1 MSILFNTIPVSIGL
15 FSGISVLFI
24 FFSVYWLI
32 KDEDP
37 IIERLNKISPNYRPL
52 KKKVRKKTLKQLISN
67 FFSQIFP
74 KTEDNWEK
82 SKIRSDLL
90 KAGYRTPEAFG
101 IFMGSRLISLIMLPT
116 IIIFFLHIKDFTHQ
130 QQIAGLFV
138 GLVVGFILP
147 GYILEKKVISR
158 GYKLSKELPDVLD
171 LLVIAVESGL
181 GLDASVKRVAREL
194 IHSSPILAEELTLM
208 SIEMKVGIPRDKA
221 LKNLSD
227 RCGTDEINS
236 MTATLIQ
243 SDRFGV
249 GVGRALRVHSEE
261 VRTKRRQQLEEQAAK
276 IPLKLLFPVLFL
288 IFPAIMAVMAG
299 PAVIKIMD
307 SMF

>member
-1 MSILFNTIPVSIGL
+1 IIPGSIGL
-15 FSGISVLFI
+15 LSGISVLF
-24 FFSVYWLI
+24 FFISIYWLI
-32 KDEDP
+32 KDDDP
-37 IIERLNKISPNYRPL
+37 IIDRLNKISPKYRPL
-52 KKKVRKKTLKQLISN
+52 TRKVHKKSFKQLIST
-67 FFSQIFP
+67 FFSQLFP
-74 KTEDNWEK
+74 KTNDNWEK

-101 IFMGSRLISLIMLPT
+101 VFMGSRMISLIMLPAS
-116 IIIFFLHIKDFTHQ
+116 IITFLFLNEYSNGQ
-130 QQIAGLFV
+130 QMAGLCV
-138 GLVVGFILP
+138 GLVFGFILP
-147 GYILEKKVISR
+147 GYFLEKKVTAR

-181 GLDASVKRVAREL
+181 GLDSAVKRVAREL
-194 IHSSPILAEELTLM
+194 IHSCPILAEELTLM
-208 SIEMKVGIPRDKA
+208 SLEIKVGIPRDKA

-227 RCGTDEINS
+227 RCGIDEINS
-236 MTATLIQ
+236 MAATLIQ

-261 VRTKRRQQLEEQAAK
+261 VRTKRRQQLEEAAAK

>member
-1 MSILFNTIPVSIGL
+1 MIITNGIGL
-15 FSGISVLFI
+15 LLGLSVLLTFAGL
-24 FFSVYWLI
+24 YWLI
-32 KDEDP
+32 KDNDP
-37 IIERLNKISPNYRPL
+37 VEKRLIFITNKKIPL
-52 KKKVRKKTLKQLISN
+52 KRKQHKQSFKQIIFKYFVQ
-67 FFSQIFP
+67 FFPRS
-74 KTEDNWEK
+74 KDNWEK
-82 SKIRSDLL
+82 SKIQSDLL
-90 KAGYRTPEAFG
+90 KAGYRIPEALG
-101 IFMGSRLISLIMLPT
+101 IFMGIRMISLILLPSGVLFALHLFERSHGEQM
-116 IIIFFLHIKDFTHQ
+116 IGLLMGLIFGFL
-130 QQIAGLFV
+130 
-138 GLVVGFILP
+138 LP
-147 GYILEKKVISR
+147 GYFLEKKVMSR
-158 GYKLSKELPDVLD
+158 GNKLSKELPDVLD

-181 GLDASVKRVAREL
+181 GLDAAVKRVGREL
-194 IHSSPILAEELTLM
+194 IHSCPIIAEELTLM
-208 SIEMKVGIPRDKA
+208 SLEIKVGIPRDRA

-261 VRTKRRQQLEEQAAK
+261 VRTKRRQQLEEAAAK

>member
-1 MSILFNTIPVSIGL
+1 MNISNAIGL
-15 FSGISVLFI
+15 LSGISVFLLFAGL
-24 FFSVYWLI
+24 YWLL
-32 KDEDP
+32 KNNDP
-37 IIERLNKISPNYRPL
+37 VEIRLNYISN
-52 KKKVRKKTLKQLISN
+52 KKTIFKQRRIGQKTSFNQL
-67 FFSQIFP
+67 FVKYFSQLFP
-74 KTEDNWEK
+74 RSKDNWEK

-90 KAGYRTPEAFG
+90 KAGYRIPEAFG
-101 IFMGSRLISLIMLPT
+101 IFMGIRMISLILLPSGT
-116 IIIFFLHIKDFTHQ
+116 IFILNICERSHGEQMTGLLMGLIFGFL
-130 QQIAGLFV
+130 
-138 GLVVGFILP
+138 LP
-147 GYILEKKVISR
+147 GYFLEKKVASR
-158 GYKLSKELPDVLD
+158 GYQLSKELPDVLD

-181 GLDASVKRVAREL
+181 GLDAAVKRVAREL

-208 SIEMKVGIPRDKA
+208 SLEIKVGIPRDKA

-227 RCGTDEINS
+227 RCGIDEINS

-261 VRTKRRQQLEEQAAK
+261 VRTKRRQQLEESAAK

-299 PAVIKIMD
+299 PAVIKIME